1 MEWKREHFFDWKELN
16 IDKVVDEIQK
26 DPYQARSIMEFIRDE
41 MNKEE
46 ELKKKL
52 HEMEDEYEE
61 KKHQLYKEYG
71 VEDLYE

>member
-1 MEWKREHFFDWKELN
+1 
-16 IDKVVDEIQK
+16 
-26 DPYQARSIMEFIRDE
+26 MEFIRDE